1 MGVRRGCGESNL
13 AIVAF
18 LLKELNSFRRNLAHR
33 RHFLSAALASHW
45 RLLAG
50 RNMDK
55 TALDPFR
62 VIVGAIASRQDS
74 DLLVNLVSA
83 TGLRF
88 DPSLSTAES
97 YSNKTRLRALR
108 PRIIA
113 ARDDLDDSAGLGV
126 ASTLVRA
133 LAVDES
139 LLTTAAESL
148 RRVGWDIQDGEL
160 IAVEPDVREMFF
172 PKSSRWDAFVALR
185 ELVAEAAS
193 GLTIVDGYCDSTV
206 FQLLA
211 ARADLLIGRSRCASC
226 AGSPPLQCRVR
237 PRPSVRSTPAGQSR
251 CARLRTST
259 TGSSSSMATSAC
271 TSAHRSM
278 VPGRRLSW

>member
-1 MGVRRGCGESNL
+1 
-13 AIVAF
+13 
-18 LLKELNSFRRNLAHR
+18 
-33 RHFLSAALASHW
+33 
-45 RLLAG
+45 
-50 RNMDK
+50 MDK

-113 ARDDLDDSAGLGV
+113 ARDDLDESAGLGV

-133 LAVDES
+133 LAVDDS

-172 PKSSRWDAFVALR
+172 PKNSRWDAFVALR

-211 ARADLLIGRSRCASC
+211 ARADQ
-226 AGSPPLQCRVR
+226 PL
-237 PRPSVRSTPAGQSR
+237 SVRILCWKSAFAVSGEAKAFCAQHAGWAIEVRQAQDFHDRFIVLDGDKCVHIGASINGAGKTAFMVSR
-251 CARLRTST
+251 VEDSGNRDVLLRAIEDSWTASAR
-259 TGSSSSMATSAC
+259 A
-271 TSAHRSM
+271 
-278 VPGRRLSW
+278 